1 MNGRK
6 TVLLQACYDM
16 LRKIERSP
24 YVLSPFETTVHYDN
38 ADCDG
43 YCLMEDIEDE
53 LKRDECPNCGPG
65 DPCNDCLQAHDD
77 KYADEKIQDIAEG
90 R

>member
-1 MNGRK
+1 MKGRK
-6 TVLLQACYDM
+6 TVLLQACLDM
-16 LRKIERSP
+16 LKKIEGSP
-24 YVLSPFETTVHYDN
+24 YVLSPFETTVHYDD

-53 LKRDECPNCGPG
+53 LAGDACPNCAPG
-65 DPCNDCLQAHDD
+65 DPCKDCLQAWDD
-77 KYADEKIQDIAEG
+77 KYADEKIQDQKEG